1 MVSIKRRVVSGPV
14 HQFRPRPVTV
24 PQGPLGTGQ
33 ETLICPA
40 GKVSER
46 PPASAT
52 WTGWVCL
59 HRSAAVTGRAA
70 PELGSA
76 QVQQEPG
83 SVVGTESTLLTIF
96 LFTVFTQ

>member
-1 MVSIKRRVVSGPV
+1 M
-14 HQFRPRPVTV
+14 
-24 PQGPLGTGQ
+24 TG
-33 ETLICPA
+33 
-40 GKVSER
+40 
-46 PPASAT
+46 
-52 WTGWVCL
+52 
-59 HRSAAVTGRAA
+59 GRAA

>member
-40 GKVSER
+40 GKSL
-46 PPASAT
+46 SA
-52 WTGWVCL
+52 L
-59 HRSAAVTGRAA
+59 LPQPRGRV
-70 PELGSA
+70 GVFA
-76 QVQQEPG
+76 QVC
-83 SVVGTESTLLTIF
+83 SRDWR
-96 LFTVFTQ
+96 